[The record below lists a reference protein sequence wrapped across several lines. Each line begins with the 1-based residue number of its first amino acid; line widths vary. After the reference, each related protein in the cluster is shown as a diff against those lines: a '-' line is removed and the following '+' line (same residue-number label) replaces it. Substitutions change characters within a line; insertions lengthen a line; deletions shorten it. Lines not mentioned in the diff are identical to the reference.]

1 MSSVEMNPV
10 FEKKITVGTRVTKP
24 DAPDKAT
31 GKTIYINDMELP
43 RMLYG
48 KILHTDRVHAKI
60 ISIDKSAAEAL
71 PGVHVVLTGEDIPV
85 LKFGTTRDNVPLKA
99 GKVRCTRDEVAAVA
113 AESEEIA
120 AKAIELIKVE
130 YEDLPPVFSPS
141 EALKEGAP
149 VVQEDH
155 PDNSSLSYRF
165 SHGDVAAA

>member
-31 GKTIYINDMELP
+31 GKTIYINDMVLP

-60 ISIDKSAAEAL
+60 VSIDTSAAKAL
-71 PGVHVVLTGEDIPV
+71 PGVHVVLTGEDIP
-85 LKFGTTRDNVPLKA
+85 LLRFGTTRDNVPLKA
-99 GKVRCTRDEVAAVA
+99 GKVRCIRDEVAAVA

-120 AKAIELIKVE
+120 AAWAEVE
-130 YEDLPPVFSPS
+130 AAWEDLGEVLDTDDITPVTYINSAAS
-141 EALKEGAP
+141 LKASTGGTA
-149 VVQEDH
+149 
-155 PDNSSLSYRF
+155 STIGRIS
-165 SHGDVAAA
+165 G